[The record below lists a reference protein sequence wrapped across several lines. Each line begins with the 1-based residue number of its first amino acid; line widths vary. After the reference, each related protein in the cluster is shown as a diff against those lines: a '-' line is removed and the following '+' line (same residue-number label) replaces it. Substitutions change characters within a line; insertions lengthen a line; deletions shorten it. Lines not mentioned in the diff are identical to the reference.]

1 MSKNQMFRSMN
12 FVYYS
17 KESYAAFVI
26 GHIRYEWG
34 EIDIRDYLSESA
46 IQNAEDIII
55 ATNGGTLRVLHHDK
69 IPVNRKYQVVT
80 ELTTSEDIKSKY
92 ILICPDKMKWDLS
105 EMMSEGILE
114 AGEKY
119 LEVSGENLNEMEL
132 LNLASNLSYMY
143 GIRFVPHTIKEKLL
157 YRITLDKDNNNVWKD
172 VSEHIPDIKKFC
184 KLSNVCVDSC
194 KKKKTKVNENLV
206 KAKDFGWEW

>member
-1 MSKNQMFRSMN
+1 MKNDFKSMN

-17 KESYAAFVI
+17 KESYTVLVI
-26 GHIRYEWG
+26 GHIRYVWG
-34 EIDIRDYLSESA
+34 DIDIRDYLPESV
-46 IQNAEDIII
+46 IQEAEDIVI

-69 IPVNRKYQVVT
+69 IPSSRKYQVVDEFT
-80 ELTTSEDIKSKY
+80 KAKDVKSKY
-92 ILICPDKMKWDLS
+92 ILICPDRMQWELS
-105 EMMSEGILE
+105 EIVSEGILE
-114 AGEKY
+114 AGDKY
-119 LEVSGENLNEMEL
+119 LEIVGDDINEMEL

-143 GIRFVPHTIKEKLL
+143 GIRFVPHTIKEKSL

-184 KLSNVCVDSC
+184 KLSNICVDSC